1 MPKINPPQRRIEQ
14 TSELVNAAH
23 AHRVAVGWLVSR
35 EAGLDHDATGSP
47 FGGQTMEKWRTAK
60 NLPGMLKAF
69 THQAKLLYRVR
80 SLCLQLHNHPSA
92 AICGGPEQWWQR
104 ILEEDILAAIAARVG
119 PEVAPQM
126 QGVAPPTVAKTLWWM
141 RRGVNPVNFKTRP
154 ATWALIEAVQARVFR
169 WRPEVTNPADDV
181 ALSSVHFLNGD
192 KSVAQCKQLLKDI
205 TGNVEG
211 HQKITNIELYSD
223 WSEMLNAWQ
232 SAAKE
237 ETKQL
242 KKHKPTTSATPKR
255 YDAVAVLIHEAVM
268 PTWWANIHRIR
279 AGLEDISENKPS
291 VCKGS
296 DPLKKIQQVEPQTPF
311 TETSSGARINSSQ
324 QKRDCSKAPTR
335 NSPSAFVKE
344 TSSSQKTAM
353 SSPTSISGVR
363 L

>member
-154 ATWALIEAVQARVFR
+154 ATWAMIEAVQARVFR

-181 ALSSVHFLNGD
+181 ALFFGALP
-192 KSVAQCKQLLKDI
+192 Q
-205 TGNVEG
+205 
-211 HQKITNIELYSD
+211 
-223 WSEMLNAWQ
+223 
-232 SAAKE
+232 
-237 ETKQL
+237 
-242 KKHKPTTSATPKR
+242 R
-255 YDAVAVLIHEAVM
+255 
-268 PTWWANIHRIR
+268 R
-279 AGLEDISENKPS
+279 
-291 VCKGS
+291 
-296 DPLKKIQQVEPQTPF
+296 QV
-311 TETSSGARINSSQ
+311 
-324 QKRDCSKAPTR
+324 
-335 NSPSAFVKE
+335 
-344 TSSSQKTAM
+344 SSSMQATAQGHHRQRGRT
-353 SSPTSISGVR
+353 PENHKHRALFR
-363 L
+363 LVGDA